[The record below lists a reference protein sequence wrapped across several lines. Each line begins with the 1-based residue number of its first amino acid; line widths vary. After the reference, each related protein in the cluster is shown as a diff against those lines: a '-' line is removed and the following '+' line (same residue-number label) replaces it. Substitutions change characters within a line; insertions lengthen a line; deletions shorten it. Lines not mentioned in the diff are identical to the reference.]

1 MTSDTAHGATDA
13 TGIASAFADE
23 VVTHA
28 YTKLLSV
35 PGIEGPVALITLD
48 NGFDHTKPNSFGPA
62 GLLAFDKAL
71 DEAFAANPAAIA
83 VTGKPFIFAAG
94 ADLKG
99 VPAVTRREQGV
110 ELGTLGHNV
119 FRRLRDTSIPTFAF
133 VNGLAL
139 GGGLEVGL
147 HTHYRTVADN
157 VPALGLPETMLGLVP
172 GWGGTQLL
180 PNIVGPDNAV
190 TLILENPLNN
200 GRTIKAKQA
209 EALGYADVVLASAD
223 FLEQSLAWASKV
235 LAGEIVPAR
244 PEIDRGAGWDAAMA
258 RAKALVAGKTRGFSP
273 AAERAI
279 ELLEL
284 ARTTDI
290 SDPESLSKGF
300 DAETEALA
308 DLLMSDELR
317 AGLYAFDLV
326 NKRAKRPAGA
336 PDKSLARKISGVG
349 IVGAG
354 LMASQLAL
362 LFVRQLKVPVILTD
376 IDQDRIDKGVGYV
389 HTEIDKL
396 QGKGRLSPDAANR
409 LKALV
414 TGSLDKAAFAKTD
427 FVIEAVFENMDVKK
441 QVFGELEQHVTP
453 ETILATNTSSLSIT
467 EMASGLQH
475 PERVVGFHF
484 FNPVAV
490 LPLLEVIRGEKT
502 DDATL
507 ATAFATAKSLKKSA
521 VLCGDKP
528 GFVFNRLVTRTLG
541 EVMTAVDEGT
551 PFEVA
556 DNAVGA
562 LGMPMSPFTLLALVG
577 PAVAL
582 HTGETLQAAYP
593 DRFVS
598 SPGLEALVEARKPGV
613 WSYAD
618 GQQVVDPEVAALWPQ
633 GDSPSTAEEVLE
645 RTRRAFAEEI
655 AIMLD
660 EGVVAAPEDIDLC
673 LILGGG
679 FAFWNGGITPYL
691 DRTGTSEA
699 VNGKRFLAPGVAD
712 VA

>member
-1 MTSDTAHGATDA
+1 MSEIAT
-13 TGIASAFADE
+13 AFADE
-23 VVTHA
+23 VVTNA
-28 YTKLLSV
+28 FTKLVSV
-35 PGIEGPVALITLD
+35 PGIEGQVALITLD
-48 NGFDHTKPNSFGPA
+48 NGFDHTKPSSFGPG
-62 GLLAFDKAL
+62 GLTALDAAL
-71 DEAFAANPAAIA
+71 DEAFAANPTAIA
-83 VTGKPFIFAAG
+83 ITGKPFIFAAG

-99 VPAVTRREQGV
+99 VPSITSREQGL
-110 ELGTLGHNV
+110 ELGRLGHKV
-119 FRRLRDTSIPTFAF
+119 FRRLRESTVPTFAF
-133 VNGLAL
+133 VNGVAL
-139 GGGLEVGL
+139 GGGLEVAL
-147 HTHYRTVADN
+147 HSHYRTASESAG
-157 VPALGLPETMLGLVP
+157 ALGLPETMLGLVP

-180 PNIVGPDNAV
+180 PNLIGADKAV
-190 TLILENPLNN
+190 TLVLENPLNN
-200 GRTIKAKQA
+200 GRVINPKKAL
-209 EALGYADVVLASAD
+209 ELGVVDAVFGSAD
-223 FLEQSLAWASKV
+223 FIEQSLAWAAQV
-235 LAGEIVPAR
+235 LAGDVTPAR
-244 PEIDRGAGWDAAMA
+244 PEIDRGQGWDEAIA
-258 RAKALVAGKTRGFSP
+258 RAKALVAGKTKNNAPG
-273 AAERAI
+273 AVRAI

-284 ARTTDI
+284 ARTTDLT
-290 SDPESLSKGF
+290 DPASLDAGF
-300 DAETEALA
+300 AAEDEALA
-308 DLLMSDELR
+308 DLLMADELR

-336 PDKSLARKISGVG
+336 PDKSLARKVTGVG
-349 IVGAG
+349 IIGAG

-376 IDQDRIDKGVGYV
+376 IDQERIDKGVGYV

-396 QGKGRLSPDAANR
+396 QGKGRLSADAANR

-414 TGSLDKAAFAKTD
+414 SGSLDKSAFAKTD
-427 FVIEAVFENMDVKK
+427 FVIEAVFENLDLKK
-441 QVFGELEQHVTP
+441 KIFAELEEFIAP

-467 EMASGLQH
+467 DMAAELKH

-490 LPLLEVIRGEKT
+490 LPLLEIIKGDKT

-521 VLCGDKP
+521 VLCGDKA

-551 PFEVA
+551 PFDVA
-556 DNAVGA
+556 DNAVGE

-593 DRFVS
+593 ARFKS

-613 WSYAD
+613 WTY
-618 GQQVVDPEVAALWPQ
+618 GPEGQVVDPEVAALWPQ
-633 GDSPSTAEEVLE
+633 GDKASTAEEVLE

-660 EGVVAAPEDIDLC
+660 EGVVAAAEDIDLC

-679 FAFWNGGITPYL
+679 FGFWNGGITPYL

-699 VNGKRFLAPGVAD
+699 VNGKRFLAPGVAS
-712 VA
+712 V

>member
-1 MTSDTAHGATDA
+1 MTDIKT
-13 TGIASAFADE
+13 AFADE
-23 VVTHA
+23 VVTNA
-28 YTKLLSV
+28 YTKIISV

-62 GLLAFDKAL
+62 GLLAFDKAI
-71 DEAFAANPAAIA
+71 DEAFAANPSAIA

-99 VPAVTRREQGV
+99 VPSITTREQGV
-110 ELGTLGHNV
+110 ELGRLGHKV
-119 FRRLRDTSIPTFAF
+119 FRRLRESSVPTFAF
-133 VNGLAL
+133 VNGVAL

-147 HTHYRTVADN
+147 HCHYRTFADN
-157 VPALGLPETMLGLVP
+157 VGALGLPEAMLGLVP

-180 PNIVGPDNAV
+180 PNLIGPSNAV
-190 TLILENPLNN
+190 TVAVENPLNN
-200 GRTIKAKQA
+200 GKVINSKKAL
-209 EALGYADVVLASAD
+209 ELGIADVVLGSAD
-223 FLEQSLAWASKV
+223 FLEQSLAWAAQV
-235 LAGEIVPAR
+235 VAGTVTPAR
-244 PEIDRGAGWDAAMA
+244 PEIDRGAGWDEAIT
-258 RAKALVAGKTRGFSP
+258 RAKAIVAGKTKNNAPGAVRTV
-273 AAERAI
+273 

-284 ARTTDI
+284 ARTTDL
-290 SDPESLSKGF
+290 SDPASLDAGF
-300 DAETEALA
+300 AAEDEALA
-308 DLLMSDELR
+308 DLLMTDELR

-326 NKRAKRPAGA
+326 NRRAKRPAGA
-336 PDKSLARKISGVG
+336 PDKSLARKVSGVG

-354 LMASQLAL
+354 LMASQLAM
-362 LFVRQLKVPVILTD
+362 LFVKQLKVPVILTD

-389 HTEIDKL
+389 HAEIDKL

-414 TGSLDKAAFAKTD
+414 SGSLDKAAFAKTD

-441 QVFGELEQHVTP
+441 KVFAELEEHIAP

-467 EMASGLQH
+467 EMASELKH

-490 LPLLEVIRGEKT
+490 LPLLEIIRGEQT

-507 ATAFATAKSLKKSA
+507 ATAFATAKSLRKSA
-521 VLCGDKP
+521 VLCGDKA

-551 PFEVA
+551 PFDVA

-562 LGMPMSPFTLLALVG
+562 LGMPMTPFTLLALVG

-582 HTGETLQAAYP
+582 HTGETLQASYP
-593 DRFVS
+593 DRFTS

-613 WSYAD
+613 WTY
-618 GQQVVDPEVAALWPQ
+618 GPEGQVVDPEVAALWPQ
-633 GDSPSTAEEVLE
+633 GDKVSTAEEVLE
-645 RTRRAFAEEI
+645 RTRRAMAEEI
-655 AIMLD
+655 RIMLE
-660 EGVVAAPEDIDLC
+660 EGVVAAAEDIDLC

-679 FAFWNGGITPYL
+679 FGFWNGGITPYL

-699 VNGKRFLAPGVAD
+699 VNGKRFLAEGVAS
-712 VA
+712 V

>member
-1 MTSDTAHGATDA
+1 MSDIAT
-13 TGIASAFADE
+13 AFADE
-23 VVTHA
+23 VVTNA
-28 YTKLLSV
+28 YTKIISV
-35 PGIEGPVALITLD
+35 PGIEGPFALITLD
-48 NGFDHTKPNSFGPA
+48 NGFDHTKPSSFGPG
-62 GLLAFDKAL
+62 GLAAFDAAL
-71 DEAFAANPAAIA
+71 DEAFAANPVAVA

-99 VPAVTRREQGV
+99 VPAITSREQGL
-110 ELGTLGHNV
+110 ELGRLGHKV
-119 FRRLRDTSIPTFAF
+119 FRRLRESSVPTFAF
-133 VNGLAL
+133 INGVAL

-147 HTHYRTVADN
+147 HSHYRTVAAN
-157 VPALGLPETMLGLVP
+157 AGALGLPEAFLGLVP

-180 PNIVGPDNAV
+180 PNLVGPSNAV
-190 TLILENPLNN
+190 TVVIENALNQNKVLSPKKALE
-200 GRTIKAKQA
+200 
-209 EALGYADVVLASAD
+209 LGVVDVVLDSAD
-223 FLEQSLAWASKV
+223 FIEQSLAWASQV
-235 LAGEIVPAR
+235 LAGTVTPAR
-244 PEIDRGAGWDAAMA
+244 PEIDRGQGWDDAIA
-258 RAKALVAGKTRGFSP
+258 RAKAIVDGKTKGNAP
-273 AAERAI
+273 GAVKAV

-284 ARTTDI
+284 ARSTDI
-290 SDPESLSKGF
+290 TDAASLDKGF
-300 DAETEALA
+300 AAEDEALA
-308 DLLMSDELR
+308 DLLLTDELR

-336 PDKSLARKISGVG
+336 PDRSLARKVSGVG

-376 IDQDRIDKGVGYV
+376 IDQERIDKGVGYV
-389 HTEIDKL
+389 HTEIEKL

-414 TGSLDKAAFAKTD
+414 SGSLDKAAFAKTD

-441 QVFGELEQHVTP
+441 KVFAELEQFIAP

-467 EMASGLQH
+467 EMASGLEH

-490 LPLLEVIRGEKT
+490 LPLLEIIKGSKT

-521 VLCGDKP
+521 VLCGDKA

-541 EVMTAVDEGT
+541 EVMSAVDEGT
-551 PFEVA
+551 PFDVA
-556 DNAVGA
+556 DNAIA
-562 LGMPMSPFTLLALVG
+562 ELGMPMSPFTLLALVG

-582 HTGETLQAAYP
+582 HTGETLQESYP
-593 DRFVS
+593 DRFKS
-598 SPGLEALVEARKPGV
+598 SPGLEALVEARKHGV
-613 WSYAD
+613 WTWGEN
-618 GQQVVDPEVAALWPQ
+618 GQAVDPEVAALWPQ
-633 GDSPSTAEEVLE
+633 GDKVSTSEEVLE

-655 AIMLD
+655 QIMLD
-660 EGVVAAPEDIDLC
+660 EGVVAAAEDIDLC
-673 LILGGG
+673 LLLGGG
-679 FAFWNGGITPYL
+679 FGFWNGGITPYL

-699 VNGKRFLAPGVAD
+699 VNGKRFLAPGVAS
-712 VA
+712 V